1 MHEYNQRV
9 DHLNYLMHD
18 LSLELENM
26 IFWKHRGLQFPTVP
40 VLDKHGV
47 HLNMEGNYRLAN
59 TLRGAVLYTGK
70 LRVRMLI
77 SVFNDY
83 FRLVRDCLVM

>member
-1 MHEYNQRV
+1 
-9 DHLNYLMHD
+9 MHD

-47 HLNMEGNYRLAN
+47 HLNMEGNYRLKMYKKMYKVKMYKDKEVQN
-59 TLRGAVLYTGK
+59 VNKFFLSMCDVKIFLTFTSPNMVL
-70 LRVRMLI
+70 L
-77 SVFNDY
+77 
-83 FRLVRDCLVM
+83 

>member
-1 MHEYNQRV
+1 
-9 DHLNYLMHD
+9 MHD

-47 HLNMEGNYRLAN
+47 HLNMEGNYEYKNKSAR
-59 TLRGAVLYTGK
+59 
-70 LRVRMLI
+70 RVK
-77 SVFNDY
+77 
-83 FRLVRDCLVM
+83 